1 MPSEIIVNESIF
13 EYPQELDRFSYE
25 NLEHYQ
31 IQYIDLSGGY
41 TDLQG
46 VTWQR
51 TEVYEELGAAE
62 AAADAAAA
70 EAATGYTNTTTYSNN
85 NGYLYQYISGYDYTT
100 NQSIN
105 LEKIT
110 DINGIVWTKE
120 QQWIGSDITTLTNNI
135 DLNYQLTISKT
146 WGWNDQFGE
155 INTIQVSSTDGNDYE
170 AIIQYRDDLSSL
182 IGSIV
187 IDGQLLHNVSLS
199 SEETMLYFKISGTAL
214 DSSNNL
220 VNFRNK
226 SLYEQ
231 ALVEF
236 KSFDEYQAT
245 LNSRYT
251 AIDLNS
257 DVVLDENGQF
267 NFAGDF
273 SFSMHYD
280 YRPLSGWDVDTNK
293 DGNDAVAFKQF
304 NDNFVTIVQNEFNG
318 DTQAYVNGLPAELEF
333 NWETG
338 ELENIITLE
347 SNSLSSMAIKII
359 DQFGSEVLVSLD
371 ASLSGI
377 ELRIIGQVTL
387 PEGEIIPGVDSVGVD
402 SIDITF
408 KTDGDGDLLESYG
421 SITLVEGDVLSFD
434 ARPNLE
440 GYLEFDINFEGD
452 ILIPEGLGKYID
464 SNNIDHVNLHVIFD
478 EENEKVISASFDI
491 STLEGSDLLISGT
504 TNTSGMEYNLNFSGD
519 AYIPPPGIRPYI
531 DSSNISNVEITA
543 VLDNQEDFV
552 SVSIYIVTKE
562 GDNLLIKANPTDDDG
577 MRYEFDFEGE
587 YYIPADNDDYYYDYY
602 DYKPALDGL
611 RPYIDSSKL
620 SDVEI
625 VVVVNKYEELVSVDM
640 HFKTIDNDDLLV
652 QGFIDENNNVNFIF
666 EFKGSAYIPDPI
678 RDYIT
683 HNITSTKIELLM
695 SQTQDQYGY
704 EDYELI
710 SGAISVTSTTGVGII
725 SATPTDDGSIEYNF
739 DFSGDSYVPA
749 NVFRPY
755 IDSSNISD
763 VEINVVIDK
772 YNNFTSGRFMLQT
785 KEGDNITINA
795 TPTNGGGMQYMLDFE
810 GEFYLPGDNHDDNYY
825 YYYEDD
831 HEFFDGLRPYINSS
845 KLSDAEIILSVDK
858 DEQPLTASIY
868 LSSIDSDRLLIEAVE
883 NTNLFSIKFSGELSV
898 EDFLQREVSNTF
910 SNNEIITYI
919 DVQYSHDQHDALNL
933 VQGAVY
939 TKSGQTIALSLSS
952 NGEVVYMIESTQSQP
967 IEWEYITIEPTVQV
981 DDTLTTQVP
990 TQLIQIRNTDTI
1002 TKARASIDE
1011 YGTDYTDGDSG
1022 KLMKFELWLDATE
1035 LSSFG
1040 VGATEIRG
1048 YQFDINW
1055 NDLEVGALNFPTIAG
1070 TNVGF
1075 NAANPANAGITFN
1088 STNGSV
1094 AMANSTAIVDTDISN
1109 DGPPSFLGTE
1119 VLIGTFYMNPN
1130 ADLETMSLSI
1140 DNMLIVTDT
1149 DNINP
1154 TNYTTVLE
1162 ISSVDATIQTDT
1174 TNHLDNI
1181 TLNYFKDGLDT
1192 GISTLVEGGDITFP
1206 ATGLAFDVVKLSDP
1220 AAYTSGIVADDAVD
1234 ILRDIVFLDELVIGS
1249 AAWHSA
1255 DVNNDG
1261 VIAADDAVAILRH
1274 IVHLDTIDTFDL
1286 IDNTTGNR
1294 ISSLDTNAIDVGQW
1308 SIVANGD
1315 VDQSGGFG
1323 DGYVINV
1330 DIV

>member
-1 MPSEIIVNESIF
+1 MSTEIIVNESIF

-51 TEVYEELGAAE
+51 TEVYEELG
-62 AAADAAAA
+62 
-70 EAATGYTNTTTYSNN
+70 TGYTNTTTYSNN

-120 QQWIGSDITTLTNNI
+120 QQWIGSDITTLTNNS

-220 VNFRNK
+220 ITLRNK

-236 KSFDEYQAT
+236 KNFDEYQAT

-267 NFAGDF
+267 NFVGDF

-280 YRPLSGWDVDTNK
+280 YTPLSGWDVDTNK
-293 DGNDAVAFKQF
+293 EGNDAVAFKQF

-318 DTQAYVNGLPAELEF
+318 DNQAYVNGLPAELEF

-377 ELRIIGQVTL
+377 ELRITGQVTL

-464 SNNIDHVNLHVIFD
+464 SNNIDHVNLHVVFD

-543 VLDNQEDFV
+543 VLDNQEAFV

-666 EFKGSAYIPDPI
+666 EFEGSAYIPDPI

-710 SGAISVTSTTGVGII
+710 SGAISVTSTTGVGVI

-825 YYYEDD
+825 YYYGDD

-858 DEQPLTASIY
+858 DELPLTASIY

-898 EDFLQREVSNTF
+898 EDFLQREVSNIF

-939 TKSGQTIALSLSS
+939 TKSGQTIALSLSN
-952 NGEVVYMIESTQSQP
+952 NGEVVYVIESTQSQP
-967 IEWEYITIEPTVQV
+967 IEWEYATIEAPVN
-981 DDTLTTQVP
+981 DTPITSET
-990 TQLIQIRNTDTI
+990 TQLIQIRNAETI

-1011 YGTDYTDGDSG
+1011 YGTDYTASDTG

-1035 LSSFG
+1035 LSSF
-1040 VGATEIRG
+1040 ATANPITEIRG

-1055 NDLEVGALNFPTIAG
+1055 NDLEVGALNFSSIAG
-1070 TNVGF
+1070 TNIGF
-1075 NAANPANAGITFN
+1075 NASNPDNAVITFN
-1088 STNGSV
+1088 SELGSV
-1094 AMANSTAIVDTDISN
+1094 AMASSTAIVDTDTTN
-1109 DGPPSFLGTE
+1109 DE
-1119 VLIGTFYMNPN
+1119 VFNGNIQTQQLIGTFYMSPN
-1130 ADLETMSLSI
+1130 ADLETMNLSI
-1140 DNMLIVTDT
+1140 DNMLIVTDA
-1149 DNINP
+1149 DNISP
-1154 TNYTTVLE
+1154 ANYTTVLE
-1162 ISSVDATIQTDT
+1162 ISNMDATIQTDA
-1174 TNHLDNI
+1174 NNYLDNVS
-1181 TLNYFKDGLDT
+1181 LSYFKDGLDT

-1206 ATGLAFDVVKLSDP
+1206 ATSLAFDVVKVSDP
-1220 AAYTSGIVADDAVD
+1220 AAYTSGIAADDAVD

-1249 AAWHSA
+1249 AAWHAA

-1261 VIAADDAVAILRH
+1261 VIAADDAVAVLRH

-1286 IDNTTGNR
+1286 IDNATGNR
-1294 ISSLDTNAIDVGQW
+1294 ISSLDTNAIYDGQW

-1315 VDQSGGFG
+1315 IDQSGGFG
-1323 DGYVINV
+1323 DTYLIASDLV
-1330 DIV
+1330 